1 MASEQE
7 LSTSFIPAL
16 YKPAALLPI
25 ARHKKSLLYLVERYP
40 VTIVVGQTGSGKT
53 TQLPQYLDQAGWCE
67 NGKTIAVTQ
76 VGMDTLMITIGQ
88 RLTLSQPRRVA
99 ATTVA
104 TRVAEE
110 MRCKL
115 GEEVGYSIR
124 FEDLTSPA
132 TKIKFLT
139 DGMLLREALVDP
151 LLSRYSVIMVD
162 EAHERSLSTDVL
174 LGTLKK
180 IRKKRPE
187 LRIIVSSAT
196 LQAEDFLRF
205 FAGDEYNAGAD
216 PADLGGS
223 VGRIISLEGRMYPV
237 DMLFLESPA
246 EDYIERAVKTIFDIH
261 TQEAEGDVLLFLTG
275 REEIDTAIQL
285 ISERAT
291 TLHPKASSLLPLPL
305 YAGLTTEQQM
315 YVFEPTPENTRK
327 IIVST
332 NIAEASVTID
342 GIVYVIDSG
351 FAKLRAYNPST
362 GIETLTAVPISKASA
377 TQRAGRAGR
386 TKPGKCFRLYTQQA
400 FEQMADATIP
410 EIQRSNLAPVIMQ
423 LKALGIDNIVRF
435 DFLTP
440 PPAELVI
447 RAFELLSSLG
457 AVDDYAKLTKP
468 LGIRMAEIALDPMMA
483 KVLLAAPSFNCLSEI
498 LTIAAM
504 VNLQGTVWVQHVG
517 DKRSAESNRRKFAV
531 EEGDHLT
538 YLNVYQAFVTK
549 GKKESKWCRD
559 NLLNYRA
566 LVRAVS
572 IRGQLKRYLERFG
585 IQVDETLSSHKG
597 ALDLSNQPEQIRR
610 CLTTGYFAHAAKMQ
624 PDGTFK
630 TVSGGLT
637 LHAHPSSLMFNRK
650 ADWVIFH
657 EIMQTGEKTYIR
669 DVTKIEKSYL
679 LDFNGQVNVHSLLLY
694 TVPTIAAPKTVKL
707 FKNRDDLDFSTASEL
722 HPTQTIEVPQP
733 QPGADVFELPLNRAH
748 WNATTSVTLF
758 FEDNWSD
765 GEEDVT
771 KVGYVGF
778 KGQFMKLT
786 REPVNFLYEAAANPQ
801 DHVSIPGV
809 SGIGGKIMPGQ

>member
-25 ARHKKSLLYLVERYP
+25 ARHKKNLLYLVEKYP
-40 VTIVVGQTGSGKT
+40 VTIVVGQTGS
-53 TQLPQYLDQAGWCE
+53 DQAGWCE
-67 NGKTIAVTQ
+67 NGKTIAVT
-76 VGMDTLMITIGQ
+76 
-88 RLTLSQPRRVA
+88 QPRRVA

-110 MRCKL
+110 MRCKV

-132 TKIKFLT
+132 TRIKFLT

-205 FAGDEYNAGAD
+205 FAGEEYQPVAE

-246 EDYIERAVKTIFDIH
+246 EDYIERAVKTVFDIH
-261 TQEAEGDVLLFLTG
+261 TQEPEGDILLFLTG

-285 ISERAT
+285 ISERAA
-291 TLHPKASSLLPLPL
+291 TLHPKAPLSTF
-305 YAGLTTEQQM
+305 TTTLRWTHHGTAN
-315 YVFEPTPENTRK
+315 PTPENTRK
-327 IIVST
+327 VIVST

-351 FAKLRAYNPST
+351 FAKLRAYNPNT
-362 GIETLTAVPISKASA
+362 GIDTLTAVPISKASA

-400 FEQMADATIP
+400 FEQMPEATVP

-440 PPAELVI
+440 PPAELII
-447 RAFELLSSLG
+447 RALELLSSLG

-468 LGIRMAEIALDPMMA
+468 LGVRMAEIALDPMMA
-483 KVLLAAPSFNCLSEI
+483 KVLLTAPSFNCLSEI

-504 VNLQGTVWVQHVG
+504 VNLQGTVWVQHAG
-517 DKRSAESNRRKFAV
+517 DKRSAESHRRKFAV

-549 GKKESKWCRD
+549 GKKDPKWCRD

-566 LVRAVS
+566 LLRAVS

-585 IQVDETLSSHKG
+585 IQVDETLSSRHG
-597 ALDLSNQPEQIRR
+597 AADLSNQPEQIRR

-637 LHAHPSSLMFNRK
+637 LHAHPTSLMFNRK

-679 LDFNGQVNVHSLLLY
+679 LEY
-694 TVPTIAAPKTVKL
+694 APDYYRV
-707 FKNRDDLDFSTASEL
+707 R
-722 HPTQTIEVPQP
+722 Q
-733 QPGADVFELPLNRAH
+733 
-748 WNATTSVTLF
+748 
-758 FEDNWSD
+758 
-765 GEEDVT
+765 
-771 KVGYVGF
+771 
-778 KGQFMKLT
+778 
-786 REPVNFLYEAAANPQ
+786 
-801 DHVSIPGV
+801 
-809 SGIGGKIMPGQ
+809 

>member
-1 MASEQE
+1 MASE
-7 LSTSFIPAL
+7 LDVSTTFIPAL

-25 ARHKKSLLYLVERYP
+25 ARHRESLLYLVENYS

-53 TQLPQYLDQAGWCE
+53 TQLPQYLDQAGWC
-67 NGKTIAVTQ
+67 KDSKVIAVT
-76 VGMDTLMITIGQ
+76 
-88 RLTLSQPRRVA
+88 QPRRVA

-110 MRCKL
+110 MGGKI
-115 GEEVGYSIR
+115 GEAVGYSIR
-124 FEDLTSPA
+124 FEDTTSES
-132 TKIKFLT
+132 TRIKFLT

-174 LGTLKK
+174 LGILKK

-187 LRIIVSSAT
+187 LRIIISSAT

-205 FAGDEYNAGAD
+205 FADDEFNADAE

-237 DMLFLESPA
+237 DTLFLESPA
-246 EDYIERAVKTIFDIH
+246 EDYVERAVKTVFDIH
-261 TQEAEGDVLLFLTG
+261 TQEADGDVLLFLTG
-275 REEIDTAIQL
+275 REEIDRAIQL
-285 ISERAT
+285 ISERAAY
-291 TLHPKASSLLPLPL
+291 LHPKAPSLLTLPL

-327 IIVST
+327 VIVST

-342 GIVYVIDSG
+342 GIVYVIDCG
-351 FAKLRAYNPST
+351 FAKLRAYNPAT

-386 TKPGKCFRLYTQQA
+386 TKPGKCFRLYTQQTY
-400 FEQMADATIP
+400 EQLPEATIP
-410 EIQRSNLAPVIMQ
+410 EIQRSNLAPIVMQ

-435 DFLTP
+435 GFLTS

-447 RAFELLSSLG
+447 RAFELLYSLG
-457 AVDDYAKLTKP
+457 AVDDHAKLTKP
-468 LGIRMAEIALDPMMA
+468 LGIRMAELAVDPMMG
-483 KVLLAAPSFNCLSEI
+483 KVLLAAPKFGCLSEI

-504 VNLQGTVWVQHVG
+504 VSLQGTVWVQHDG
-517 DKRSAESNRRKFAV
+517 DKKAAESHRRKFAV

-538 YLNVYQAFVTK
+538 YLNVYQAFITK
-549 GKKESKWCRD
+549 GKKDSKWCRD
-559 NLLNYRA
+559 NLLDYRA
-566 LVRAVS
+566 LLRAVS

-585 IQVDETLSSHKG
+585 IQTDETLSRHN
-597 ALDLSNQPEQIRR
+597 ANAPDLSHTPEQIQR

-669 DVTKIEKSYL
+669 DVTKIEKGYL
-679 LDFNGQVNVHSLLLY
+679 LEY
-694 TVPTIAAPKTVKL
+694 AP
-707 FKNRDDLDFSTASEL
+707 EYY
-722 HPTQTIEVPQP
+722 
-733 QPGADVFELPLNRAH
+733 
-748 WNATTSVTLF
+748 
-758 FEDNWSD
+758 
-765 GEEDVT
+765 
-771 KVGYVGF
+771 KV
-778 KGQFMKLT
+778 
-786 REPVNFLYEAAANPQ
+786 
-801 DHVSIPGV
+801 S
-809 SGIGGKIMPGQ
+809 